1 LPSTLYGHGSGHLE
15 VDVAKVMKA
24 AEFKA
29 RCLEVMD
36 RIAATGEPVIVTKR
50 GRPVVR
56 LSPATN
62 PPKHVFG
69 FFKGKIRAKGDIVSP
84 LDVEWD
90 ANRS

>member
-1 LPSTLYGHGSGHLE
+1 MR
-15 VDVAKVMKA
+15 KVMKA

-36 RIAATGEPVIVTKR
+36 RVATTGETVVVTKR

-62 PPKHVFG
+62 PPKRVFG
-69 FFKGKIRAKGDIVSP
+69 FFEGRIKSKGDIIAP

-90 ANRS
+90 ADSDQR

>member
-1 LPSTLYGHGSGHLE
+1 MP
-15 VDVAKVMKA
+15 KVMKA

-36 RIAATGEPVIVTKR
+36 RVAATGETVIVTMR

-62 PPKHVFG
+62 PPKRLFG
-69 FFKGKIRAKGDIVSP
+69 FFRGRIKATGDVITP
-84 LDVEWD
+84 IEPEWD
-90 ANRS
+90 ANRT